1 MSDLPDTDFTQRFI
15 FDERDVRGELVSL
28 ERSYAEVLAKH
39 PYPQP
44 VAQLLGELMAAA
56 ALLVGALKFDGLLI
70 LQARSEGPIP
80 LLMIECSSERDIRGL
95 ARYHAEQIAPDATL
109 GDLMPDGQLALTI
122 DPAQGQRYQGIVDL
136 DGENLSECFTNYFV
150 MSQQV
155 GTRFWL
161 NADGQRARGLLLQQL
176 PADRQKD
183 EDDRDDSWKHVT
195 ALANTLKAEEQLGLD
210 NETVLHRL
218 YHEDAVRLFD
228 IQPLQFRC
236 SCSRERSGNALV
248 SLGQDDAL
256 ALAAEHGG
264 AIEIDCQFCNQ
275 RYLFDETEIA
285 QLFAGGGVDAPS
297 DTRH

>member
-1 MSDLPDTDFTQRFI
+1 MHDLPDTDFTQRFM

-80 LLMIECSSERDIRGL
+80 LLMIECSSEREIRGL
-95 ARYHAEQIAPDATL
+95 ARYHAEQIGPHASLA
-109 GDLMPDGQLALTI
+109 DLMPDGQLALTV
-122 DPAQGQRYQGIVDL
+122 DPAHGQRYQGIVDL

-183 EDDRDDSWKHVT
+183 EDDRDDSWNHVT
-195 ALANTLKAEEQLGLD
+195 ALANTLKVEEQLGLD
-210 NETVLHRL
+210 NETILHRL

-228 IQPLQFRC
+228 IQPLSFRC

-256 ALAAEHGG
+256 ALAVEQGG
-264 AIEIDCQFCNQ
+264 AVEIDCQFCNQ